1 MEKDY
6 EKRVFEGTDSRPLD
20 DFERDDLLNNQ
31 LANEERQRLREQ
43 AEAKKDEVPMSNGE
57 NCGIVEFEG
66 KRINTCDGE
75 QIVDS
80 GYDSPDR

>member
-1 MEKDY
+1 MDKNNEKL
-6 EKRVFEGTDSRPLD
+6 VFESDSVNV
-20 DFERDDLLNNQ
+20 DDLEKEDILNHKLTQ
-31 LANEERQRLREQ
+31 EKLQ
-43 AEAKKDEVPMSNGE
+43 KDLDEKLNGTGVPMSNGE

-75 QIVDS
+75 QIVDQ